1 MHDPTVI
8 HTDLELFLT
17 RWYRARLSQRPEPV
31 CRDVQV
37 DTWESWKPGGPYP
50 RRLLL
55 IRDDSGPTTS
65 ILTADRTVGLSV
77 LAGSPENPKDAV
89 DLAAIVHA
97 LRTEIPSTDP
107 DNPVSAVRGA
117 FGPHSVTET
126 QPRARRYMTFTLS
139 VVGKAL

>member
-1 MHDPTVI
+1 MHEPTVA
-8 HTDLELFLT
+8 HADLELFLT
-17 RWYRARLSQRPEPV
+17 GWYRERLAARPEPV
-31 CRDVQV
+31 CRGVVV
-37 DTWESWKPGGPYP
+37 DNWESWTDEYP

-65 ILTADRTVGLSV
+65 LLTAQRSVGLSV
-77 LAGSPENPKDAV
+77 LAGSKENPQDAN
-89 DLAAIVHA
+89 DLARIVHA

-107 DNPVSAVRGA
+107 DNPVSAVLGA
-117 FGPHSVTET
+117 FGPHPVTET